1 MVEPTK
7 LWSTELDLPADCVEF
22 CPVRPSLFAVGMY
35 KLDEEAGER
44 QGALATFQWHGGAD
58 VQQLCHSG
66 SLPGVLDIKWK
77 DDVLAGAFSDGTVQ
91 LRRLREERLEPEASC
106 QAASC
111 LVLAVAWAPEGDK
124 LAVSCSDGSV
134 STLSCSSASLES
146 VAEIQCH
153 SFEAW
158 SVAWDATQPHTF
170 YTGGD
175 DCRFCCWDERS
186 PGQAV
191 RTLRRHSM
199 GVTAIAPHPHQD
211 HVLAS
216 GSYDEQVLLW
226 DTRSFSKPLSEGQA
240 GGGVWRLRW
249 RVGPTH
255 RQQLLAVSAMH
266 GERVCSPT
274 ALTVT
279 LSLFVVR
286 TVLLRLRPGALERV
300 CTYIG
305 HRSMAYGIDWACE
318 DTLASCSFYD
328 KHLALWRHDI
338 LQEG

>member
-1 MVEPTK
+1 MAEPTK
-7 LWSTELDLPADCVEF
+7 LWSTDLGLPADCVEF
-22 CPVRPSLFAVGMY
+22 CPVRPNLFAVGMY

-44 QGALATFQWHGGAD
+44 QGALATFLWHGGAD
-58 VQQLCHSG
+58 VQQLHHSG
-66 SLPGVLDIKWK
+66 SLPGVLDLKWK
-77 DDVLAGAFSDGTVQ
+77 DDILAGAFSDGTVQ
-91 LRRLREERLEPEASC
+91 LCRLREERLEPETSC

-111 LVLAVAWAPEGDK
+111 LALAVAWAPGGDK

-134 STLSCSSASLES
+134 SILSRDSASLES

-158 SVAWDATQPHTF
+158 SVVWDAVQPHIF

-199 GVTAIAPHPHQD
+199 GVTAIAPHPHMD

-226 DTRSFSKPLSEGQA
+226 DTRSFSKPLAEGQA
-240 GGGVWRLRW
+240 GGRCLAASLESGPDASAAAAGCCCDARRSMRARPQLCGCPGACLHLHRSPVHGVRHRLGGR
-249 RVGPTH
+249 GHPGF
-255 RQQLLAVSAMH
+255 M
-266 GERVCSPT
+266 
-274 ALTVT
+274 
-279 LSLFVVR
+279 F
-286 TVLLRLRPGALERV
+286 LLRQAPSAVAARHNARV
-300 CTYIG
+300 IAVPQI
-305 HRSMAYGIDWACE
+305 R
-318 DTLASCSFYD
+318 
-328 KHLALWRHDI
+328 
-338 LQEG
+338 